1 MGLFS
6 FFKKP
11 KQYFAPPQM
20 EQIVAAIRNAE
31 KQTSGEVRVY
41 IESRN
46 PLVSTIERAAEV
58 FYKLKMEQTDDRN
71 GVLLYIAMK
80 DHEVALFADEGIY
93 KKAGGVY
100 WENEMNEMLAFFKTE
115 DIPGGIINCVCHIGE
130 TLKKEFPYDATNDRN
145 ELPDDI
151 VFGR

>member
-20 EQIVAAIRNAE
+20 EQFVAAIRNAE

-46 PLVSTIERAAEV
+46 PLVSTIERAAEI
-58 FYKLKMEQTDDRN
+58 FYKLKMQETEDRN
-71 GVLLYIAMK
+71 AVLLYIAMK

-93 KKAGGVY
+93 KRAGGVY
-100 WENEMNEMLAFFKTE
+100 WENEMSEMLAFFKTE
-115 DIPGGIINCVCHIGE
+115 DIPGGIINCVTHVGE